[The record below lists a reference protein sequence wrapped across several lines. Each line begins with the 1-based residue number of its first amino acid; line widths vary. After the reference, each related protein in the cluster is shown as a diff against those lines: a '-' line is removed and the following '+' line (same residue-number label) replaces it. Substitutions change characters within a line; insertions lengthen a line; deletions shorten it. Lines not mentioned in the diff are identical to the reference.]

1 LEAVQS
7 QNSQLVETIELQRQ
21 EIQQLL
27 SSLEAV
33 IGDIEAAVGATNEF
47 DGKGNLR
54 AEAREMDEELRS
66 GQRQ

>member
-7 QNSQLVETIELQRQ
+7 QNSQLAETIELQRQ

-33 IGDIEAAVGATNEF
+33 IGDIEAAVVATNEF
-47 DGKGNLR
+47 NGEGNLR

-66 GQRQ
+66 EQHQ